1 MNSDRLNALI
11 VQHTATSILSLF
23 SSLMLHTRRHINSH
37 SSLQTAVLRA
47 LSSDRKAKGC
57 AATSVN
63 IRTIWDISLHFPIH
77 IFYDSP
83 GLTFSPSEKKR
94 RSFYGI
100 SKCNN
105 KRFDEICG
113 NLVWGFASFTWQV
126 AIKFS
131 IFFNIAATLGFI
143 QYVFGCVFFLFSSGV
158 SWMRFAINNVI
169 KASRAN
175 SQWNYWYLIAFDI
188 VECTRCSSGFFCCRC
203 HRIMHVRRK
212 SGVRSQELLTTF
224 DIWS

>member
-1 MNSDRLNALI
+1 MCRNECKYSNDLRYFIA
-11 VQHTATSILSLF
+11 F
-23 SSLMLHTRRHINSH
+23 SH
-37 SSLQTAVLRA
+37 SHFLRFSGFNFFSLR
-47 LSSDRKAKGC
+47 
-57 AATSVN
+57 
-63 IRTIWDISLHFPIH
+63 
-77 IFYDSP
+77 
-83 GLTFSPSEKKR
+83 KKR

-188 VECTRCSSGFFCCRC
+188 VECTRCSSGFFFVAAVTASC
-203 HRIMHVRRK
+203 MFEGNLGLGRR
-212 SGVRSQELLTTF
+212 SF
-224 DIWS
+224 